1 MMGMRA
7 NALSG
12 LPKRVP
18 LRSAHKA
25 MSVPR
30 MVVPAAVASA
40 KPKVFQAT
48 PQRPVAFKQFKLQ
61 MRGVPMRS
69 HTAIRLSSLASV

>member
-7 NALSG
+7 KALSG

-25 MSVPR
+25 MNVPKT
-30 MVVPAAVASA
+30 VVPAAVDKA

-48 PQRPVAFKQFKLQ
+48 PQRPDAFKQFKLH

-69 HTAIRLSSLASV
+69 QTAIRLNSLASE